1 MYYDENKDIIKK
13 SQKHLEETK
22 ENYFEHMGNALK
34 ISFQLLISA
43 LMAFIHGLFPSIFMT
58 GASSKIKKLYFFVE
72 KRNKN

>member
-1 MYYDENKDIIKK
+1 MIKK

>member
-1 MYYDENKDIIKK
+1 MIKK

-43 LMAFIHGLFPSIFMT
+43 LMAFIHGLFPSIFT
-58 GASSKIKKLYFFVE
+58 
-72 KRNKN
+72 

>member
-1 MYYDENKDIIKK
+1 MIKK

-43 LMAFIHGLFPSIFMT
+43 LMAFIHGGFWQPMDTLRD
-58 GASSKIKKLYFFVE
+58 KVYLQKLWDEE
-72 KRNKN
+72 KAPWKTW